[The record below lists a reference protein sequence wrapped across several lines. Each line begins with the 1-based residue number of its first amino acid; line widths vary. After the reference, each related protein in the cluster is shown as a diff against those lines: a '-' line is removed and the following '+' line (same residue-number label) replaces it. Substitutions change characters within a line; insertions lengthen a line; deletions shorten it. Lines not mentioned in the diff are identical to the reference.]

1 MNQVENFGS
10 ILRRLREQRGF
21 TLNQFAIYA
30 GVSNGLI
37 SKIENGKRG
46 TPKPETIEKLAKA
59 LKMEYS
65 ELMVLAGY
73 SDEKEKSSSDAAIDS
88 ANELIHYLEVLE
100 LSNEEIVEKMDFRVD
115 NLRLTP
121 EEAMEFVD
129 FVRVKRLMKKQNG
142 IPLP

>member
-1 MNQVENFGS
+1 MENFGS